1 MRRGLL
7 SPLAPGVYGL
17 PANST
22 VLREALLKEAVH
34 DLGHSPPLAHCED
47 YQCVMLPP
55 WSRVDRLENQ
65 PILHFVPGGRDESLG
80 WRRTR
85 LD

>member
-22 VLREALLKEAVH
+22 VLREALLKEVVH
-34 DLGHSPPLAHCED
+34 DLGHAPPLAHCED
-47 YQCVMLPP
+47 YQCVMLP
-55 WSRVDRLENQ
+55 SRGVEWIDLK
-65 PILHFVPGGRDESLG
+65 PAKFVPGGRDESLG
-80 WRRTR
+80 WGVASG
-85 LD
+85 